1 MKAEKEILGMQKSR
15 KHILSFLISGRYFH
29 SKKMNKEFNKK
40 ELAGINWNSRK
51 GICTTGIQNK
61 KERNFRMTA
70 DQRI

>member
-1 MKAEKEILGMQKSR
+1 MKVEKEILGMQKSR
-15 KHILSFLISGRYFH
+15 KHVHFLKISGRYFH
-29 SKKMNKEFNKK
+29 SKKMNKEFKKK
-40 ELAGINWNSRK
+40 ELTGINWNSRK